1 MSIKNFYMHQP
12 LTVDAGAGY
21 PPAVNMTQ
29 DSLGSGLAF
38 VEGELEKLDPK
49 LNEPLTSVTWP
60 RDIVAVYGGGYIEY
74 TSNFFA
80 NYATTGQDTDAFIN
94 GQTND
99 IPIIQADIQKDIWR
113 VFTWSNILRVPFID
127 QQFLNQ
133 VSRSLNDIFDRGIK
147 LSYQKALDRMVYVS
161 YPEKLGA
168 YGLLNNPAVLVT
180 TADTGANG
188 STEWATKSANEIL
201 ADWNTALTYINEV
214 TEYDPSALPNHVLLP
229 PRQFGWLVS
238 QLISSAGNNSILNF
252 LNQNNFVQSQG
263 GNLVVVSCRWC
274 IGAGVGGTDRAMF
287 YNDDE
292 RFVHFNIPVPLSRV
306 MTQPLVNQMSYHT
319 AYVSQIG
326 EVKFLYPQTALY
338 VDGI

>member
-1 MSIKNFYMHQP
+1 MKNFYLNKP
-12 LTVDAGAGY
+12 VDVAAGANF

-38 VEGELEKLDPK
+38 VEGELEKLDPT

-60 RDIVAVYGGGYIEY
+60 RDIVAIYGGGYIEY

-80 NYATTGQDTDAFIN
+80 DYATTGQDTDAFIN

-113 VFTWSNILRVPFID
+113 VFTWANILRVPFID
-127 QQFLNQ
+127 QMFLNQ

-147 LSYQKALDRMVYVS
+147 LSYQKALDRMVYIA
-161 YPEKLGA
+161 YPEKFGA

-180 TADTGANG
+180 TAAPGASGNT
-188 STEWATKSANEIL
+188 SWFTKSPSEIL
-201 ADWNTALTYINEV
+201 LDWNEAISYLQEA

-229 PRQFGWLVS
+229 PRAFNYLVG
-238 QLISSAGNNSILNF
+238 QLISSAGNNSILTF
-252 LNQNNFVQSQG
+252 LTQNNAAQAQGVDLTIVQ
-263 GNLVVVSCRWC
+263 CRWC

-319 AYVSQIG
+319 AYVSQMG
-326 EVKFLYPQTALY
+326 EVKFIYPQTAVY